1 MKFILSAFSICKW
14 KICKCQMNIAKQ
26 NELKIEYEQSVD
38 ALACI
43 IFDKIYWYNYTSNLW
58 PAFLMSLR

>member
-1 MKFILSAFSICKW
+1 
-14 KICKCQMNIAKQ
+14 MNIAKQ

-43 IFDKIYWYNYTSNLW
+43 IFDKIY
-58 PAFLMSLR
+58 